1 MCIYIYINMYIYI
14 YVYIYVYIC
23 TYIYVYICIYIY
35 ILCIYIYILR
45 LGLWIWTQ
53 CSWLRCVPSSEQHG
67 WLARNVLPGPHPTWA
82 TDSVVF
88 RKMSSNSF
96 FSDQQVTRN
105 HYLQILGSGQP
116 GKEGLEQRVAEQCPI
131 IRDLW

>member
-1 MCIYIYINMYIYI
+1 MHIFRFKEHNE
-14 YVYIYVYIC
+14 
-23 TYIYVYICIYIY
+23 
-35 ILCIYIYILR
+35 
-45 LGLWIWTQ
+45 LGMWIWTQ

>member
-1 MCIYIYINMYIYI
+1 MCVCVCIYIYI
-14 YVYIYVYIC
+14 
-23 TYIYVYICIYIY
+23 CIYSD
-35 ILCIYIYILR
+35 LKNTTNWEC
-45 LGLWIWTQ
+45 GFGPNQ

-131 IRDLW
+131 IRDLR